1 MAEEFDALEL
11 SYYTNQLKDINK
23 YIDSHRLACIAL
35 EQFLADLLFK
45 KDLKRVIYST
55 PDISFRKR
63 IQLMDTAQTENLQ
76 YNYLTLDLPY
86 ASYYR
91 SGEIE
96 EDDRPWTQQAAE
108 SVTGIYN
115 TDIGRLIRYN
125 AYKCEY
131 EATIMYSRR
140 DDVRLA
146 EQLLY
151 WEKSPSYPIRY
162 IATVRWRGY
171 PIDIPLFFTL
181 DKIETNSQYK
191 ESDFLVKSRIFPIKT
206 TFTLRSYQ
214 VLINNIDKV
223 CPLPIRFNPNAD
235 DWDDETIA
243 YIVEEALLLWASQK
257 FDLNSVSQKIPSR
270 NYADI
275 TETLDKYFKIRFKT
289 DNENETNPPVSPSK
303 ESLEN
308 DIDMDDFYKIKISE
322 IYDQSKV
329 INVNLIKE
337 LTFKKERLFEK
348 LEGIEN
354 DIKNMRD
361 KVPPYDL
368 MNSTELWNK
377 VKQQKHLQKNI
388 KNKINEISKKLDIEN
403 QKADNLNG
411 DKNVILNYYTEDELK
426 TILNAIPNAQT
437 NDIIRG
443 YFDEDPQIALNICE
457 FTDIT
462 PHSFTLQFQVKPA
475 DELHFKYLKIMIPN
489 HEDVIVWDCKRDI
502 DEKTGKEKETKSV
515 LLDRLYPCSEYAC
528 KIIVGNDNGAETLIN
543 MLGITSDDETNLAPS
558 PDKINKRKGNPLIGF
573 SF

>member
-1 MAEEFDALEL
+1 MAEEFDALNL
-11 SYYTNQLKDINK
+11 AYYANQLRDSNK

-35 EQFLADLLFK
+35 EQFLSDLLFK

-55 PDISFRKR
+55 PEISFRKR

-108 SVTGIYN
+108 SITGVYS
-115 TDIGRLIRYN
+115 TDIDRLIRYN

-171 PIDIPLFFTL
+171 VIDIPLFFTL
-181 DKIETNSQYK
+181 DKIETNVQYK
-191 ESDFLVKSRIFPIKT
+191 ESDFLSKSRIFPIKT

-223 CPLPIRFNPNAD
+223 CHLPIRFIPNSD
-235 DWDDETIA
+235 DWDDGTTA
-243 YIVEEALLLWASQK
+243 YIVEEALLLWASEK
-257 FDLNSVSQKIPSR
+257 FDLISPSQKIPNR
-270 NYADI
+270 NYADVS
-275 TETLDKYFKIRFKT
+275 ETLDKYFKIRFKT
-289 DNENETNPPVSPSK
+289 DNEGKPSIPANPSK
-303 ESLEN
+303 ESIEN
-308 DIDMDDFYKIKISE
+308 DIDMDNYYKIKLSGL
-322 IYDQSKV
+322 YDQSKV
-329 INVNLIKE
+329 ININLIKK
-337 LTFKKERLFEK
+337 LTLKKENL
-348 LEGIEN
+348 LEQLEN
-354 DIKNMRD
+354 INNIITSMRN
-361 KVPPYDL
+361 KMPPYDL
-368 MNSTELWNK
+368 MDSTDLWK
-377 VKQQKHLQKNI
+377 AFKKQKELQKKI
-388 KNKINEISKKLDIEN
+388 ENKINEIAAKITAEN

-411 DKNVILNYYTEDELK
+411 EKDIILNYYTEDELK
-426 TILNAIPNAQT
+426 TILGKIPNAQT

-462 PHSFTLQFQVKPA
+462 PHSFTLRFQVKPA
-475 DELHFKYLKIMIPN
+475 DELHFRYLRVIIPN
-489 HEDVIVWDCKRDI
+489 HDDVIVWDCKRDI
-502 DEKTGKEKETKSV
+502 DEETGKKQETKSV
-515 LLDRLYPCSEYAC
+515 LLEGLYPCSEYAC
-528 KIIVGNDNGAETLIN
+528 KIIVGNDNGGETLIN
-543 MLGITSDDETNLAPS
+543 MIGITSDDETNLAPS
-558 PDKINKRKGNPLIGF
+558 PEKINKRKGNSLIGF

>member
-1 MAEEFDALEL
+1 MAEEFDALNL
-11 SYYTNQLKDINK
+11 AYYANQLKNGNK

-45 KDLKRVIYST
+45 KDLKRIIYST
-55 PDISFRKR
+55 PEISFRKR
-63 IQLMDTAQTENLQ
+63 VQLMDTAQTENLQ

-108 SVTGIYN
+108 SITGVYN
-115 TDIGRLIRYN
+115 TDIDRLIRYN

-162 IATVRWRGY
+162 VATVRWRGY

-181 DKIETNSQYK
+181 DKIETNAQYK
-191 ESDFLVKSRIFPIKT
+191 ESDFLVKSRIFPIKA

-223 CPLPIRFNPNAD
+223 CSLPIRFEANAD
-235 DWDDETIA
+235 DWDDETTA

-257 FDLNSVSQKIPSR
+257 FDLNKSQKIPNQ
-270 NYADI
+270 NYTDI
-275 TETLDKYFKIRFKT
+275 SDTLDKYFKIRFKT
-289 DNENETNPPVSPSK
+289 DNEAEPKPSMSLSK

-308 DIDMDDFYKIKISE
+308 DINMDTYYKIKINS

-329 INVNLIKE
+329 ININLIKE
-337 LTFKKERLFEK
+337 LTLKKEQLAEQLEK
-348 LEGIEN
+348 
-354 DIKNMRD
+354 IKNNIKAMRD
-361 KVPPYDL
+361 KTPPYDL
-368 MNSTELWNK
+368 MNSTELWNNIK
-377 VKQQKHLQKNI
+377 KQKQLQKNI
-388 KNKINEISKKLDIEN
+388 EKKIDEISKRLNTEN
-403 QKADNLNG
+403 QKANDLNG

-426 TILNAIPNAQT
+426 TILGKIPNAQT

-443 YFDEDPQIALNICE
+443 YFNEDPQIMLNICE

-462 PHSFTLQFQVKPA
+462 SHSLTLCFQAKPA
-475 DELHFKYLKIMIPN
+475 DESHFRYLRVIIPN
-489 HEDVIVWDCKRDI
+489 HDDVIVWDCKRDI
-502 DEKTGKEKETKSV
+502 DEKTGKNKETKSV
-515 LLDRLYPCSEYAC
+515 LLDGLYPSSEYVC
-528 KIIVGNDNGAETLIN
+528 KIIVGSDSGAETLIN
-543 MLGITSDDETNLAPS
+543 MTGITLDDETNLAPS
-558 PDKINKRKGNPLIGF
+558 PDKINKRKGNSLIGF